1 MNAKLLDRE
10 QFLNVIEHTPLVSID
25 LVIRSPQG
33 RVLMGERLNRPAQGY
48 WFVPGGRICKQESL
62 AQAFRRI
69 SQSELEMTLEIADAR
84 LLGAFTHLYDDN
96 FADAPGIT
104 THYVAL
110 GYQVD
115 LQLDLADLPKQQH
128 QGYRWIGADSDLKV
142 HPNSQAYFPYL
153 R

>member
-1 MNAKLLDRE
+1 MSANLLGRE

-33 RVLMGERLNRPAQGY
+33 HVLMGERLNRPAQGY

-62 AQAFRRI
+62 EEAFRRI
-69 SQSELEMTLEIADAR
+69 SSSELGITLEIASAR

-96 FADAPGIT
+96 FANQPGTT

-115 LQLDLADLPKQQH
+115 LDLDLADLPKQQH
-128 QGYRWIGADSDLKV
+128 QSYRWIEPDSALKV
-142 HPNSQAYFPYL
+142 HANSQAYFPFL